1 MDRKWWTLIAVSV
14 ATFVLRENDEPVEE
28 RPALDLAA

>member
-14 ATFVLRENDEPVEE
+14 TTFVLHENDEPVEE